1 MSIPDHFRAL
11 IISQPRD
18 GGQATAKLATIP
30 RESLPAQGEVLMQVF
45 YSSLNYKDALAVTG
59 QPKIVRSFPMVP
71 GIDLAGIV
79 VESSDSRF
87 KRGDSVIA
95 TGWGL
100 GERYWGGMADYA
112 SVKADW
118 LLPVAPGLSLLTSMA
133 FGTAG
138 LTAMLSVLALE
149 QSGMTSKSGREVL
162 VTGASGGVGSF
173 AIAFLH
179 RRGYKIAAV
188 SQRKSNHDYLI
199 NLGADSVIDL
209 SEFLAT
215 FRQPL
220 ESERW
225 AGAID
230 SVGGDVLSALLSGM
244 AYRSGVACCG
254 LARGSEF
261 SATVFPFI
269 LRGVRLIGI
278 DSVYC
283 PLEERRRAWEE
294 IGRTR
299 PLQGLEQ
306 ITTFYSLEEVPE
318 LAQALLDGKLRG
330 RSLITIAGVE
340 KALVQ

>member
-1 MSIPDHFRAL
+1 MSIPDYFRAL
-11 IISQPRD
+11 IIAEPKD
-18 GGQATAKLATIP
+18 GGQATGKLAMIS
-30 RESLPAQGEVLMQVF
+30 RHSLPAQGEVLVQVF
-45 YSSLNYKDALAVTG
+45 FSSLNYKDALAVTG
-59 QPKIVRSFPMVP
+59 RPKIVRSFPMVP

-79 VESSDSRF
+79 VESSDSRL

-100 GERYWGGMADYA
+100 GERHWGGMAEFA

-118 LLPVAPGLSLLTSMA
+118 LLPVPPGLSLLTSMA

-149 QSGMTSKSGREVL
+149 GSGLSPKSGREVA
-162 VTGASGGVGSF
+162 VTGASGGVGSC

-179 RRGYKIAAV
+179 RRGYKITAV
-188 SQRKSNHDYLI
+188 SHRKNNHDYLI
-199 NLGADSVIDL
+199 SLGADSVIDL

-215 FRQPL
+215 SRQPL
-220 ESERW
+220 GSERW

-230 SVGGDVLSALLSGM
+230 TVGGDVLSILLSGM

-254 LARGSEF
+254 LARASEF

-278 DSVYC
+278 ESAYC
-283 PLEERRRAWEE
+283 PLEERQQAWEE
-294 IGRTR
+294 IGKTR
-299 PLQGLEQ
+299 PLQGLEEM
-306 ITTFYSLEEVPE
+306 TAFYSLEEVPE
-318 LAQALLDGKLRG
+318 IAEALLDGKLRG
-330 RSLITIAGVE
+330 RSLITIAGKE
-340 KALVQ
+340 RALVQ

>member
-11 IISQPRD
+11 IISEPKD
-18 GGQATAKLATIP
+18 GGQATARLSTIS
-30 RESLPAQGEVLMQVF
+30 RESLPTQGEVLIQVF
-45 YSSLNYKDALAVTG
+45 CSGLNYKDALAVTG
-59 QPKIVRSFPMVP
+59 RGKIVRSYPMVP
-71 GIDLAGIV
+71 GSDLAGIV

-87 KRGDSVIA
+87 KRGDPVIA
-95 TGWGL
+95 NGWGL
-100 GERYWGGMADYA
+100 GERHWGGLAEYA

-118 LLPVAPGLSLLTSMA
+118 LLPVPAGLSLLTSMA

-138 LTAMLSVLALE
+138 LTAMLAVLALTE
-149 QSGMTSKSGREVL
+149 SGMTPESGREVL
-162 VTGASGGVGSF
+162 VTGASGGLGSF

-179 RRGYKIAAV
+179 RRGYKVAAL
-188 SQRKSNHDYLI
+188 SRRKSNREYLT
-199 NLGADSVIDL
+199 NLGADSVLDL

-215 FRQPL
+215 FRRPL

-225 AGAID
+225 SGAID

-254 LARGSEF
+254 LARASEF

-283 PLEERRRAWEE
+283 PLEERQRAWEE
-294 IGRTR
+294 IGKTR
-299 PLQGLEQ
+299 PLKGLEE
-306 ITTFYSLEEVPE
+306 ITAFYSLEEVPA
-318 LAQALLDGKLRG
+318 LAQALLDGKIRG

-340 KALVQ
+340 RTLVQ

>member
-11 IISQPRD
+11 IIREPRD
-18 GGQATAKLATIP
+18 GGQAAGKLATI
-30 RESLPAQGEVLMQVF
+30 RRDSLPTQGEVLVQVYF
-45 YSSLNYKDALAVTG
+45 SSLNYKDALAVTG
-59 QPKIVRSFPMVP
+59 RPKIVRSFPMVP

-79 VESSDSRF
+79 VESSDPRF

-100 GERYWGGMADYA
+100 GERYWGGMAEFA

-118 LLPVAPGLSLLTSMA
+118 LLPVPTGLSLLTSMA

-149 QSGMTSKSGREVL
+149 WCGMTSKSAKEVA
-162 VTGASGGVGSF
+162 VTGPSGGVGSF

-179 RRGYKIAAV
+179 RRGYKVTAI
-188 SQRKSNHDYLI
+188 SHRKTNHDYLTH
-199 NLGADSVIDL
+199 LGADSVIDL
-209 SEFLAT
+209 SEFLAAY
-215 FRQPL
+215 RQPL
-220 ESERW
+220 GSERW

-244 AYRSGVACCG
+244 AYRSGIACCG
-254 LARGSEF
+254 LARASEF
-261 SATVFPFI
+261 SATAFPFI

-283 PLEERRRAWEE
+283 PLEERQRAWEE
-294 IGRTR
+294 IGKTR
-299 PLQGLEQ
+299 PLQGLEE
-306 ITTFYSLEEVPE
+306 ITALYPLEEVPE
-318 LAQALLDGKLRG
+318 LAKALLDGKLRG
-330 RSLITIAGVE
+330 RSLITIAGKE
-340 KALVQ
+340 RALVQ

>member
-1 MSIPDHFRAL
+1 
-11 IISQPRD
+11 
-18 GGQATAKLATIP
+18 
-30 RESLPAQGEVLMQVF
+30 
-45 YSSLNYKDALAVTG
+45 
-59 QPKIVRSFPMVP
+59 
-71 GIDLAGIV
+71 
-79 VESSDSRF
+79 
-87 KRGDSVIA
+87 
-95 TGWGL
+95 
-100 GERYWGGMADYA
+100 
-112 SVKADW
+112 
-118 LLPVAPGLSLLTSMA
+118 
-133 FGTAG
+133 
-138 LTAMLSVLALE
+138 
-149 QSGMTSKSGREVL
+149 
-162 VTGASGGVGSF
+162 VTGASGGLGSF

-179 RRGYKIAAV
+179 RRGYKIAAL
-188 SQRKSNHDYLI
+188 SHRKSNHDYLI

-230 SVGGDVLSALLSGM
+230 NIGGEVLSAVLSGM

-254 LARGSEF
+254 LARASEF

-278 DSVYC
+278 DSGYC
-283 PLEERRRAWEE
+283 PLEERQRAWEE

-299 PLQGLEQ
+299 PLQGLEE
-306 ITTFYSLEEVPE
+306 ITQFYSLEEVPE
-318 LAQALLDGKLRG
+318 LAQALLGGKLRG